1 MSNALELQLVPTAGS
16 LEAYTQWANRVP
28 MLSAEEERAL
38 ALRFRRENHLPS
50 ARQLVLSHLRFVVK
64 VARGYLGYGLPL
76 ADLIQEGTIG
86 LMKAVKRFDPGIGV
100 RLVSFAVH
108 WIKAEI
114 HEYIIRNWRIVK
126 IATTKAQRKLFFNL
140 RNVRR
145 RLGWMRRDEVRDVAN
160 ELGVSVREVREMEAR
175 MNARDFSFDASEED
189 EDGDAVPPA
198 QYLEDLRFEPQSRLA
213 EDEIDRVRI
222 DTLNTALQSLDTRSR
237 DIITRRWLAT
247 DEGKATLHELA
258 AEHGVSAER
267 VRQIEKNALDKMRL
281 LIGGAGLLPAAV

>member
-1 MSNALELQLVPTAGS
+1 MTMSNALELQLVPTAGS

-100 RLVSFAVH
+100 RLV
-108 WIKAEI
+108 
-114 HEYIIRNWRIVK
+114 K

-160 ELGVSVREVREMEAR
+160 ELGVSVREVRE
-175 MNARDFSFDASEED
+175 
-189 EDGDAVPPA
+189 
-198 QYLEDLRFEPQSRLA
+198 
-213 EDEIDRVRI
+213 
-222 DTLNTALQSLDTRSR
+222 
-237 DIITRRWLAT
+237 
-247 DEGKATLHELA
+247 
-258 AEHGVSAER
+258 
-267 VRQIEKNALDKMRL
+267 
-281 LIGGAGLLPAAV
+281 

>member
-1 MSNALELQLVPTAGS
+1 MTMSNALELQLVPTAGS

-86 LMKAVKRFDPGIGV
+86 LMKAVKRFDPGIGK
-100 RLVSFAVH
+100 L
-108 WIKAEI
+108 
-114 HEYIIRNWRIVK
+114 
-126 IATTKAQRKLFFNL
+126 ATTKAQRKLFFNL